1 MVEERAGIHFGGVT
15 DIATFR
21 IGDNELV
28 RIVFAQVSNSL
39 FKGKHTFH
47 TQTFVESQVR
57 FVSYTVIGCSIDDCL
72 VESEDRIFFRK

>member
-1 MVEERAGIHFGGVT
+1 MVEERAGIQLGGGT
-15 DIATFR
+15 DIATLR
-21 IGDNELV
+21 IGDSEVV

-57 FVSYTVIGCSIDDCL
+57 FVSYTVLGCSIDDCL
-72 VESEDRIFFRK
+72 VESVARIFL